1 MAFSN
6 IEKDMQSFFN
16 AVAKGVREDMDKN
29 FVHHITINFTDT
41 ALGFHRG
48 ASHISGSGDYLGG
61 NEKQSWEN
69 VIRKICKNWDRGSTG
84 LKPGQV
90 FRTVKTGSPSAGYST
105 LKGIAIPN
113 ASVVNFSRTECTIQ
127 LLVASKSGG
136 GSMKQKEFITAF
148 RKLVWDKWNKDNSK
162 TLKYGKEVGQNTNF
176 GHSQQSTVGL
186 KQMSNLDEA
195 RTNEPDNPF
204 TDARA
209 FIGKAGFAKTI
220 SLENYV
226 KNQLTGAGASITFSQ
241 KYINGK
247 LEQVVVG
254 RIDPSN
260 KAGSEVT
267 DKKQF
272 DKYIK
277 KYYREHF
284 LNKFNDKSTKD
295 KKAVAKSMGF
305 NTIADF
311 KSSESYS
318 SKAKKEIAS
327 KVAKELTKGKTL
339 KQIKAPAKPKVTT
352 RKKKFRPKKSVG
364 KALISKGALQVRE
377 KGKRQKAANQQAN
390 PLALKELINAALPEE
405 ILERMNPPAL
415 RNRTGRFRRSAQVT
429 NVLVGP
435 RGGVEAEYTYMKMP
449 YQTFEPGYAQGST
462 FRDPR
467 KIIGESIREIA
478 QKLTGN
484 RFIKVRRI

>member
-6 IEKDMQSFFN
+6 IQKDMQSFFN

-29 FVHHITINFTDT
+29 FVHHITINFADS
-41 ALGFHRG
+41 ALGFHKG
-48 ASHISGSGDYLGG
+48 AAQISGSRDYLGG
-61 NEKQSWEN
+61 GEKQSWEN
-69 VIRKICKNWDRGSTG
+69 VIRKICQNWNKGSTG
-84 LKPGQV
+84 LTPGQV
-90 FRTVKTGSPSAGYST
+90 FRTVKTGSPSTGYNT

-113 ASVVNFSRTECTIQ
+113 ATVINFSRTQCTIQ
-127 LLVASKSGG
+127 LLVASKSGR
-136 GSMKQKEFITAF
+136 GSMTQNKFMTSF

-162 TLKYGKEVGQNTNF
+162 ALKYGKEVGENTNF

-186 KQMSNLDEA
+186 KQMSKLDEA

-204 TDARA
+204 EHARA

-226 KNQLTGAGASITFSQ
+226 KNQLLGAGASVTFSQ
-241 KYINGK
+241 KVINGK
-247 LEQVVVG
+247 LEQVVEG

-277 KYYREHF
+277 KYYKEHF
-284 LNKFNDKSTKD
+284 LNNFNAKATKD
-295 KKAVAKSMGF
+295 KKQIAKSMGF
-305 NTIADF
+305 STVADF

-318 SKAKKEIAS
+318 SKVKKEVAS
-327 KVAKELTKGKTL
+327 RVAKELAKGKTL
-339 KQIKAPAKPKVTT
+339 KQIKAPKKPKATI
-352 RKKKFRPKKSVG
+352 RKKKFKPKMSVG
-364 KALISKGALQVRE
+364 KALVSKKTLQVRE
-377 KGKRQKAANQQAN
+377 RGQKQKASNQQAN

-462 FRDPR
+462 YRDPR
-467 KIIGESIREIA
+467 KIIGESVREIA